1 MSRQDTE
8 GANDAP
14 EAENPPD
21 LPSREVTE
29 GPERAPHRAMF
40 RAMGFDDED
49 LSSPMVG
56 VANPAADVT
65 PCNVHLDDVAEGAIE
80 GVDGAGGMPIEF
92 GTITISDAISMGT
105 EGMRASLISREVIAD
120 SVELVAFGER
130 LDALVTVA
138 GCDKNLPGMLMA
150 AIRTDLPSVFCYGGS
165 ILPGEHE
172 GRDVTVQH
180 VFEGVGSYAQGE
192 MSREELDE
200 LERNACPGAGSCGG
214 MFTANTMASIS
225 EALGLAP
232 LGSAS
237 PPAESEGRTR
247 VAERAGELAL
257 DAVEQDRRPSDILTR
272 ASFENAIAVQVAM
285 GGSTNAVLH
294 LLALAAEAGID
305 LSIDDFD
312 EISRRTPKIANLQ
325 PGGSR
330 VMKDLHDA
338 GGVPVVIRRL
348 VEAGLFDGDAATVTG
363 RTVSEEL
370 AELDLPADETLDDM
384 PESRRAS
391 GASEGQGPSGNRKPA
406 ASGDSQNAQ
415 RSVGADFLRPVDDPF
430 HEEGA
435 IKVLKGNLAP
445 DGAVLKVTGEDKFH
459 HEGPARVFESEEAA
473 MQYVQ
478 EGDLQSGDVIVIRNE
493 GPRGG
498 PGMREMLGVTAAVVG
513 QGHED
518 DVAMVTDGR
527 FSGATRGP
535 MIGHVAPESFA
546 GGPLGALE
554 DGDHV
559 TIDIPSRRLDVDLP
573 DEEIECRLDER
584 EPPDPA
590 YTGGVLAK
598 YGAAFGSAAAGA
610 VTNPGVRGDR

>member
-1 MSRQDTE
+1 MSKQDT
-8 GANDAP
+8 
-14 EAENPPD
+14 PD
-21 LPSREVTE
+21 REQRGGEEKPADLRSREVTE
-29 GPERAPHRAMF
+29 GADRAPHRAMF

-65 PCNVHLDDVAEGAIE
+65 PCNVHLDDVADGAID
-80 GVDGAGGMPIEF
+80 GVDDAGGMPIEF

-150 AIRTDLPSVFCYGGS
+150 AIRTDLPSVFLYGGS
-165 ILPGEHE
+165 ILPGQHE

-180 VFEGVGSYAQGE
+180 VFEGVGTYAQGE
-192 MSREELDE
+192 MSRDELDE

-237 PPAESEGRTR
+237 PPAETQGRTD

-257 DAVEQDRRPSDILTR
+257 DAVENDRKPSDILSR
-272 ASFENAIAVQVAM
+272 ASFENAIALQVAM

-305 LSIDDFD
+305 LSIEDFD
-312 EISRRTPKIANLQ
+312 EISRRTPKIVNLQ

-338 GGVPVVIRRL
+338 GGVPVVVRRL
-348 VEAGLFDGDAATVTG
+348 VEAGLFDGDAMTVTG
-363 RTVSEEL
+363 RTISEEL
-370 AELDLPADETLDDM
+370 ETLDLPADSTLDDT
-384 PESRRAS
+384 
-391 GASEGQGPSGNRKPA
+391 
-406 ASGDSQNAQ
+406 
-415 RSVGADFLRPVDDPF
+415 DFIHPVDDPYQ
-430 HEEGA
+430 EEGA
-435 IKVLKGNLAP
+435 IKILKGNLAP
-445 DGAVLKVTGEDKFH
+445 DGAVLKVTGEDQFH
-459 HEGPARVFESEEAA
+459 HEGPARVFESEEDA

-478 EGDLQSGDVIVIRNE
+478 EGGIESGDVIVIRNE

-535 MIGHVAPESFA
+535 MIGHVAPESFV

-559 TIDIPSRRLDVDLP
+559 TIDIPDRSLDVDLP
-573 DEEIECRLDER
+573 DGEIEARLDDRER
-584 EPPDPA
+584 PDPDYA
-590 YTGGVLAK
+590 GGVLGK
-598 YGAAFGSAAAGA
+598 YGAQFGSAADGA
-610 VTNPGVRGDR
+610 VTNPGLER

>member
-1 MSRQDTE
+1 
-8 GANDAP
+8 
-14 EAENPPD
+14 
-21 LPSREVTE
+21 
-29 GPERAPHRAMF
+29 
-40 RAMGFDDED
+40 
-49 LSSPMVG
+49 
-56 VANPAADVT
+56 
-65 PCNVHLDDVAEGAIE
+65 
-80 GVDGAGGMPIEF
+80 MPIEF

-150 AIRTDLPSVFCYGGS
+150 AIRTDLPSVFLYGGS
-165 ILPGEHE
+165 ILPGQHE

-180 VFEGVGSYAQGE
+180 VFEGVGTYAQGE

-232 LGSAS
+232 LSSAS
-237 PPAESEGRTR
+237 PPAESEGRSR

-257 DAVEQDRRPSDILTR
+257 DAVENDRRPSDILSR

-294 LLALAAEAGID
+294 LLALAQEAGID
-305 LSIDDFD
+305 LTIEDFD

-348 VEAGLFDGDAATVTG
+348 TEAGLFDGDAMTVTG
-363 RTVSEEL
+363 RTISEEL
-370 AELDLPADETLDDM
+370 ETLDLPADSTLD
-384 PESRRAS
+384 ET
-391 GASEGQGPSGNRKPA
+391 
-406 ASGDSQNAQ
+406 
-415 RSVGADFLRPVDDPF
+415 DFLRPVDNPF

-435 IKVLKGNLAP
+435 IKILQGNLAP
-445 DGAVLKVTGEDKFH
+445 DGAVLKVTGEDQFH
-459 HEGPARVFESEEAA
+459 HEGPARVFESEEDA

-478 EGDLQSGDVIVIRNE
+478 EGGIESGDVIVIRNE

-535 MIGHVAPESFA
+535 MIGHVAPESFV
-546 GGPLGALE
+546 GGPLGALQ

-559 TIDIPSRRLDVDLP
+559 TIDIPDRSLDVDLSE
-573 DEEIECRLDER
+573 EEIDRRLDDRER
-584 EPPDPA
+584 PEPSYA
-590 YTGGVLAK
+590 GGVLGK
-598 YGAAFGSAAAGA
+598 YGAQFGSAADGA
-610 VTNPGVRGDR
+610 VTNPGLER